1 MRHTTIDRS
10 NLMDLSMTT
19 MKGFSIVEIKFQ
31 TITFSYSLSYIKL
44 KLSIYSFVHLTNQL
58 TLVGFILLSVFIR
71 T

>member
-1 MRHTTIDRS
+1 
-10 NLMDLSMTT
+10 MDLSMTT

-31 TITFSYSLSYIKL
+31 TITFTYSLSYIKL